1 VRTRVR
7 RAALW
12 LIVALFVPAAAH
24 PYAAATVVVAPAA
37 KPAEIGIQLTAVGG
51 LYWFEGVRKR
61 YFTPAVMHDI
71 HDNLHASFVRIG
83 WFPNDLHLERIPW
96 RREDEALDTICS
108 AGLRVLFLI
117 PSPKDDPKGTS
128 DDLHSTGAF
137 LDRYTH
143 REFGCI
149 EYAEVGNES
158 DLPANGFSSVDQ
170 YATFY
175 EAMAPIVASY
185 GVKVIT
191 TGTSGENVPWTQRL
205 AALLRSGN
213 PAPALDGFGFH
224 PYGVEPSEM
233 AAATLAVRQAAG
245 AFGTNPL
252 PDVYVTE
259 MGEHRADDLYRA
271 IVALAPVTPIVTIYE
286 YLPRANED
294 AGYAIKSN
302 PQLYDAVVRAW
313 TTLHAQA
320 SRSEVNGSV
329 AVRR

>member
-1 VRTRVR
+1 MRVR

-12 LIVALFVPAAAH
+12 LLVVLFVPAAAH
-24 PYAAATVVVAPAA
+24 PQAAPIVVAPAA

-51 LYWFEGVRKR
+51 ANWLTGVRKR
-61 YFTPAVMHDI
+61 FFTPDVMNDI
-71 HDNLHASFVRIG
+71 RDNLHASFVRIG
-83 WFPNDLHLERIPW
+83 WFPNDLHRERIPW
-96 RREDEALDTICS
+96 RREDQALDTICG

-117 PSPKDDPKGTS
+117 PSPKDDPKGTT
-128 DDLHSTGAF
+128 DDLHATGAF

-158 DLPANGFSSVDQ
+158 DLSVNGFSSVDQ

-191 TGTSGENVPWTQRL
+191 TGTSGEDVPWTQRL

-213 PAPALDGFGFH
+213 PAPQLDGFGFH
-224 PYGVEPSEM
+224 PYGVEPSQM
-233 AAATLAVRQAAG
+233 AAATVAVRQAGA
-245 AFGTNPL
+245 AFGTTPF
-252 PDVYVTE
+252 PEVYVTE
-259 MGEHRADDLYRA
+259 IGEHRPDDLYRA
-271 IVALAPVTPIVTIYE
+271 IVALAPVTPIITIYE
-286 YLPRANED
+286 YLPRPNED
-294 AGYAIKSN
+294 AGYAIKTN